1 MGKSLVTWDG
11 GGTGI
16 ASGNFTGIGGTGDLA
31 IEARAQYY
39 ISEAATFSYL
49 QALISSGGSGSNTIT
64 FRDTGVDT
72 SLTATRSGTG
82 DLSDTT
88 NSATVAAADLVS
100 VAFTDTGSSPVYSFL
115 AAVVSFSSGHGSFH
129 QSAQNGP
136 IIYNVPSSTRFV
148 PVNGVSLADG
158 TATEANAQFKNRAYT
173 SWESLQVY
181 VQANARVN
189 TSTVNNRINGANG
202 SASISIGAGVT
213 GMLTDNTVGDTLAA
227 GDLLC
232 ASVVLDTGVENLR
245 ITSFGA
251 TFKNSSLPKCDVVT
265 QTIGGVARTA
275 SATESYATYA
285 GGIRVRTQTD
295 SAIPAPYAFKLSNPR
310 IYLSTN
316 TYAANASYKIYKN
329 ATASITVTLTAATT
343 GWFEDTTNTIDY
355 AVSDTFYYGLVDGT
369 SGSATATA
377 AAVTIEEI
385 TSVSVTANTG
395 SYAVIGSNANL
406 LYGRK
411 LIADTGSYAIT
422 GSNANLL
429 YSRKFSAETGVYAI
443 TGFDANLFYNRKL
456 ISDTG
461 SYAITGFAATLTKT
475 TAGGYSINAESGTYA
490 LTGFSANLLTTRLLL
505 AAPGSYAVTGF
516 NATLT
521 QGGIVPIV
529 IEDTHDGD
537 RVRKRFE
544 KERRDRDRR
553 KKQIIEAYEYL
564 IEGKVPAA
572 QEIIEQFVE
581 SEEKPGTVA
590 IEQQYI
596 NFDKFLN
603 DLNAVERLWQL
614 YLAMDDEDVLA
625 LL

>member
-82 DLSDTT
+82 NLSDTT

-129 QSAQNGP
+129 QSQNAA
-136 IIYNVPSSTRFV
+136 IIYDVPSSTRFV

-158 TATEANAQFKNRAYT
+158 TATEADAQFKNRAYT

-181 VQANARVN
+181 VQVNARVN

-377 AAVTIEEI
+377 VAVTIEEI
-385 TSVSVTANTG
+385 TSFSVTANTG

-411 LIADTGSYAIT
+411 FSAETGSYAVT
-422 GSNANLL
+422 GFNANLF
-429 YSRKFSAETGVYAI
+429 YGRKFSAETGVYAI

>member
-11 GGTGI
+11 GGAGI
-16 ASGNFTGIGGTGDLA
+16 SSGSFTGIGGSGDFSG
-31 IEARAQYY
+31 EARAQYY

-100 VAFTDTGSSPVYSFL
+100 VAFTDTGSAPVYSFL

-129 QSAQNGP
+129 QSQNGP

-158 TATEANAQFKNRAYT
+158 TATEADAQFKNRAYT

-181 VQANARVN
+181 VTANARVN

-202 SASISIGAGVT
+202 AASISIGAGVT

-310 IYLSTN
+310 MYLSAN
-316 TYAANASYKIYKN
+316 TYTVNASYKIYKN

-355 AVSDTFYYGLVDGT
+355 AVGDTFYYGLVDGT
-369 SGSATATA
+369 SGSARATA

-385 TSVSVTANTG
+385 TSFSVTANTG
-395 SYAVIGSNANL
+395 SYAVTGSNANL

-411 LIADTGSYAIT
+411 LIANTGFYAVT
-422 GSNANLL
+422 GFNANLL
-429 YSRKFSAETGVYAI
+429 YGRKFSAETGVYAI